1 MVVRHQRGLS
11 RTERR
16 FIWRLFCLAVVLG
29 LLWILFAP
37 GRGLLYYHRLQNQVD
52 RLTMENKNL
61 EQRNVQLRREID
73 RLQNDDAYLEE
84 LARKKYGL
92 LKKNEMVFEFKSS
105 QKKK

>member
-1 MVVRHQRGLS
+1 
-11 RTERR
+11 
-16 FIWRLFCLAVVLG
+16 
-29 LLWILFAP
+29 
-37 GRGLLYYHRLQNQVD
+37 
-52 RLTMENKNL
+52 MENKNL